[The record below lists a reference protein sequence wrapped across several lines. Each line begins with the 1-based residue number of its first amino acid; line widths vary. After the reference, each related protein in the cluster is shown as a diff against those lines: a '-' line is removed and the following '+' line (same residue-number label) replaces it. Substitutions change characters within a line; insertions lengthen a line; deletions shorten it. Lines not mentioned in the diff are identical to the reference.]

1 MERARKARQILMELG
16 DYRNFLKGEQ
26 DAERMPPTS

>member
-26 DAERMPPTS
+26 DVGLMPAAS